1 MTEKPINIR
10 IGGVPEHFNLPWRMA
25 IEEGNF
31 LNENINL
38 QWSDFG
44 GGTGAMGNA
53 LRNNE
58 LDLAIMLTEGITAD
72 IVAGNSA
79 KIIKVYVKS
88 PLNWG
93 IFALNNDTIFS
104 SFDDLKQNIPALRYA
119 ISRFG
124 SGSHLMACV
133 DACRREW
140 DIKTLNFVELK
151 NLVGMCEGLKN
162 GLADVFMWESVMT
175 QPQVDNGLLYKLDE
189 VTTPWS
195 CFMLVASDNFIKNNP
210 LEIQKVCKVINDYV
224 KDFKTKPSILE
235 KLVTRYQIDLAKT
248 THWLNNTH
256 WATDNKIPT
265 EMLENVINELFKAEI
280 ISKQVNANE
289 LIEKI
294 I

>member
-1 MTEKPINIR
+1 MTENPINLR

-25 IEEGNF
+25 IEENKF

-38 QWSDFG
+38 EWSDFG
-44 GGTGAMGNA
+44 GGTGAMANA

-72 IVAGNSA
+72 IIAGNTA

-88 PLNWG
+88 PLTWG
-93 IFALNNDTIFS
+93 IYALNNDTIFS
-104 SFDDLKQNIPALRYA
+104 SLNELKQNIPALRYA

-133 DACRREW
+133 DACRRDW

-151 NLVGMCEGLKN
+151 NLAGMCEGLKS

-175 QPQVDNGLLYKLDE
+175 QPHVDSGLLRKLDE
-189 VTTPWS
+189 TTTPWS
-195 CFMLVASDNFIKNNP
+195 CFMLVASDNIIKNNP
-210 LEIQKVCKVINDYV
+210 LEIEKICKIINDYV
-224 KDFKTKPSILE
+224 TDFKTKPSILE
-235 KLVTRYQIDLAKT
+235 KLVSRYQIDLVKT

-256 WATDNKIPT
+256 WATNNEISS
-265 EMLENVINELFKAEI
+265 EMLENVMNELFKAKI
-280 ISKQVNANE
+280 ISKKVTTND
-289 LIEKI
+289 LIKMI